1 MQLFCSILTA
11 DDWCLQYRF
20 QELNIGW
27 TGLTMAGVEAVVTG
41 ILSFDARSQLNVS
54 LSANLLSPKFVP
66 QVSVLTLRGSA
77 FLEIEMP
84 SLIHI

>member
-1 MQLFCSILTA
+1 
-11 DDWCLQYRF
+11 
-20 QELNIGW
+20 
-27 TGLTMAGVEAVVTG
+27 MAGVEAVVTG